1 MPAYK
6 KDIAAI
12 VNHVYDLENKHVGV
26 VAASTRSLS
35 SCNFTDKIFDIDTVL
50 HCSYLPIHLPADVE
64 KELNVQR
71 HPSVVKYCDVVS
83 TKGPLHPETDN
94 FFDAELLRKMQNSAY
109 IVNTTRGMIVARDA
123 LVKVVESALLYK
135 PVCLHTAR
143 SFTTEICDHML
154 SPFVS
159 DTEES
164 KYHDHAEL

>member
-35 SCNFTDKIFDIDTVL
+35 SCNFTDK
-50 HCSYLPIHLPADVE
+50 CSYLPIHLPADVE

-83 TKGPLHPETDN
+83 TNGPLHPETDN

-123 LVKVVESALLYK
+123 LVKVVESALLDK